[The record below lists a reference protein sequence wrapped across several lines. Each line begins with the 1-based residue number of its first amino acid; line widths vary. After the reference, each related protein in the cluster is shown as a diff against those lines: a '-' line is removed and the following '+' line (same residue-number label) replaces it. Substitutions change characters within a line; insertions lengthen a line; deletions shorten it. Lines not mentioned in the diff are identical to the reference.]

1 MPKQKDRLTLKT
13 NTAKIFLFSMGCVL
27 ALIAAEITLRIYNPF
42 QARVRG
48 DEIVLPIYFHYNFE
62 LKNSKKMDKVVSHTK
77 NSMGFRGEEMPKEF
91 EKHLSIISIGGST
104 TENFF
109 MTDGK
114 TWTALLGKKLK
125 ESFNHI
131 WTNNAGLDGH
141 SSFGHTILMNAYV
154 SKIKPKVVLFFV
166 GANERGLKSIQR
178 FDSGLK
184 NGLELD
190 LTSAKAFLRT
200 ASNYSEVIALS
211 YNLYRYLKQ
220 IDVMYSG
227 EELNVKEAKVLEIQE
242 EKELEII
249 EEKFEEHKE
258 NYLGGYSLRLKN
270 LIKVSRENNI
280 RPVLITQP
288 ALYGNKIDDVTKID
302 LGSIEV
308 DGVNGKIAWKILEF
322 YNDVTR
328 AVGREQ
334 KVLVIDLA
342 NEMPKS
348 TRYYFDYFHFTNEGS
363 EKVAEIVNK
372 ILQPFLGKNYGQY
385 SKNIN

>member
-1 MPKQKDRLTLKT
+1 
-13 NTAKIFLFSMGCVL
+13 
-27 ALIAAEITLRIYNPF
+27 
-42 QARVRG
+42 
-48 DEIVLPIYFHYNFE
+48 
-62 LKNSKKMDKVVSHTK
+62 
-77 NSMGFRGEEMPKEF
+77 
-91 EKHLSIISIGGST
+91 
-104 TENFF
+104 
-109 MTDGK
+109 
-114 TWTALLGKKLK
+114 
-125 ESFNHI
+125 
-131 WTNNAGLDGH
+131 
-141 SSFGHTILMNAYV
+141 MNAYV

-184 NGLELD
+184 NGLDLD
-190 LTSAKAFLRT
+190 FTSAKTFLRT
-200 ASNYSEVIALS
+200 ASNHSEVIALS

-227 EELNVKEAKVLEIQE
+227 EELNVKETKVLEIQE

-249 EEKFEEHKE
+249 EEKFKEHKE

-288 ALYGNKIDDVTKID
+288 ALYGNEIDDATSID
-302 LGSIEV
+302 LGTIEV
-308 DGVNGKIAWKILEF
+308 DGVNGKIAWEILEF

-342 NEMPKS
+342 KEMPKS
-348 TRYYFDYFHFTNEGS
+348 TRYYFDYFHFTNDGS
-363 EKVAEIVNK
+363 EKVSEIIRNK
-372 ILQPFLGKNYGQY
+372 LQPFLENKFSDYR
-385 SKNIN
+385 KNIN